1 MQDTLFSKEEMTV
14 YLVIF
19 VILSFLTV
27 LEIYQPKVV
36 KGRVLMILVYSLL
49 TIVAGLRYRLG
60 PDTISYMLL
69 FENKA
74 IELSNLTYTDIFAGR
89 YQPGWVLLESL
100 FKELDNWYFFQFTI
114 SMLFH
119 VLLFRFIWNITTN
132 RYTYLL
138 VYFLI
143 CYLYLA
149 TDVLRESIAIGFI
162 SNSLLELTRGRSF
175 RSFLFFFL
183 AFMFHFYA
191 LIWILFVP
199 ILYSSRIKL
208 VYGLLFILISLGL
221 YLSPNATMLI
231 NETFLLLG
239 FVLDLGYALVA
250 DQEMNLSGLAY
261 YFVKLVLLLS
271 LYALNRQLKNVN
283 KKRMHIYST
292 ILEIYIA
299 LFLIR
304 MFFVP
309 FAERFFNYLNILT
322 IAVLVDWMTV
332 YFKRFGK
339 NLKLISVFTTIL
351 FVFGYYMIPFVKVSE
366 TYGVRYY
373 KIYAPYSSIIMKQK
387 DADREKIVKMV
398 GKL

>member
-1 MQDTLFSKEEMTV
+1 MTV

-19 VILSFLTV
+19 IILSFLTF
-27 LEIYQPKVV
+27 LEIYQPKIV
-36 KGRVLMILVYSLL
+36 KGKILMIVVYSLL

-74 IELSNLTYTDIFAGR
+74 IELSDLTYTDIFAGR
-89 YQPGWVLLESL
+89 YQPGWVLLESF
-100 FKELDNWYFFQFTI
+100 FKEFDNWYLFQFSI

-119 VLLFRFIWNITTN
+119 ILLFRFIWNITTN

-149 TDVLRESIAIGFI
+149 TDVLRESLAIGFI
-162 SNSLLELTRGRSF
+162 SNSFLELTRGRSF

-208 VYGLLFILISLGL
+208 VYGLFFILSLIGF

-261 YFVKLVLLLS
+261 YFVKLGLLLS
-271 LYALNRQLKNVN
+271 LYALNRQLKNVE
-283 KKRMHIYST
+283 KKRVHIHSSV
-292 ILEIYIA
+292 LEVYIS
-299 LFLIR
+299 LLVIR

-322 IAVLVDWMTV
+322 IVILVDWMRV
-332 YFKRFGK
+332 YFNRFRT

-351 FVFGYYMIPFVKVSE
+351 FVFGYYIIPYVKVSE

-373 KIYAPYSSIIMKQK
+373 KIYAPYSSIITKQK
-387 DADREKIVKMV
+387 DTEREKIVKMV
-398 GKL
+398 GKI

>member
-1 MQDTLFSKEEMTV
+1 MTV

-19 VILSFLTV
+19 IILSFLTF
-27 LEIYQPKVV
+27 LEIYQPKIV
-36 KGRVLMILVYSLL
+36 KGKILMIVVYSLL

-74 IELSNLTYTDIFAGR
+74 IELSDLTYTDIFAGR
-89 YQPGWVLLESL
+89 YQPGWVLLESF
-100 FKELDNWYFFQFTI
+100 FKEFDNWYLFQFSI

-119 VLLFRFIWNITTN
+119 ILLFRFIWNITTN

-149 TDVLRESIAIGFI
+149 TDVLRESLAIGFI
-162 SNSLLELTRGRSF
+162 SNSFLEWTRGRSF

-208 VYGLLFILISLGL
+208 VYGLFFILSLLGF

-261 YFVKLVLLLS
+261 YFVKLGLLLS
-271 LYALNRQLKNVN
+271 LYALNRQLKNVD
-283 KKRMHIYST
+283 KKRVYIYSSV
-292 ILEIYIA
+292 LEVYIS
-299 LFLIR
+299 LLVIR

-322 IAVLVDWMTV
+322 IVILVDWMRV
-332 YFKRFGK
+332 YFNRFRT

-351 FVFGYYMIPFVKVSE
+351 FVFGYYIIPFVKVSE

-373 KIYAPYSSIIMKQK
+373 KIYAPYSSIITKQK
-387 DADREKIVKMV
+387 DTEREKIVKMV
-398 GKL
+398 GKI

>member
-1 MQDTLFSKEEMTV
+1 MTV

-19 VILSFLTV
+19 VILSFLTI
-27 LEIYQPKVV
+27 LETYRLKIV
-36 KGRVLMILVYSLL
+36 KGKVLMIVVYSLL

-69 FENKA
+69 FENNA
-74 IELSNLTYTDIFAGR
+74 IELSNLTYTNIFAGR
-89 YQPGWVLLESL
+89 YQPGWVLLESF
-100 FKELDNWYFFQFTI
+100 FKQFDNWYFFQFTI

-119 VLLFRFIWNITTN
+119 VLLFRFIWNITNN

-138 VYFLI
+138 VYFLV

-162 SNSLLELTRGRSF
+162 ANACLEWIRGRSV
-175 RSFLFFFL
+175 RSFLFFLL

-191 LIWILFVP
+191 LMWILFLPV
-199 ILYSSRIKL
+199 LYSSRLKL
-208 VYGLLFILISLGL
+208 LYGVFFIFSLVGF
-221 YLSPNATMLI
+221 YFSPNATMLI
-231 NETFLLLG
+231 NEAFLLLG
-239 FVLDLGYALVA
+239 FALDLGFGLIA

-271 LYALNRQLKNVN
+271 LYVFIKQLKDADI
-283 KKRMHIYST
+283 KRIYLYST
-292 ILEIYIA
+292 VLEIYIA
-299 LFLIR
+299 LLLIR

-322 IAVLVDWMTV
+322 IVVLVDWMRV
-332 YFKRFGK
+332 YFNRFRK
-339 NLKLISVFTTIL
+339 NLRLISVFMTVL
-351 FVFGYYMIPFVKVSE
+351 FIFGYYVIPFVKMSE
-366 TYGVRYY
+366 VYGVRYY
-373 KIYAPYSSIIMKQK
+373 KIYAPYSSVITKQK
-387 DADREKIVKMV
+387 DLDREKIVRMV